1 MIDNSFMFINENET
15 SVLKEFKKN
24 ASIYEPNLFKYKK
37 VNEDIDKKNKF
48 ETSTPILEDE
58 KITDIQAIIRKE
70 KVQEDDNEYK
80 ELVNLLTN
88 ELVVALKY
96 FSVEETDISFAERKV
111 LEIES
116 KYSMS
121 LIGEIFQNIYVKY
134 NDYPNSL
141 AGICKA
147 LGRFELKEVM
157 PWGPTMLIGMLSHK
171 SETVKEYAVAVVE
184 NWKSVDLLPIL
195 RNLDCSSDWLKKYID
210 DVIDYLGEQ
219 NGIYKKTI

>member
-195 RNLDCSSDWLKKYID
+195 RNLERSSDWLKKYID